1 MKDKMATCKTEKCL
15 KRKDEILEASMYVFF
30 EKGYNTTGIA
40 DIADRVGIGKST
52 VYEYFDTKA
61 DLFIE
66 TFRWFVMKSKAIME
80 EENKK
85 RKSKSMKK
93 QIAKLIDQRIVIT
106 CKKDKKVNVNFF
118 HLIMEFKSSE
128 TSEEITKKLFA
139 ALRDAHE
146 EFKGGIVSMLKEG
159 IKNGEF
165 KRNLNV
171 QIVSEILFSATMG
184 MNMQTN
190 LNDKFNRDAVSKAFL
205 KILFAGISSAK
216 ENKRKSKQS
225 GN

>member
-1 MKDKMATCKTEKCL
+1 MATGKTEKRF
-15 KRKDEILEASMYVFF
+15 KRKNEILEASLFTF
-30 EKGYNTTGIA
+30 ARNGYNATGIA

-93 QIAKLIDQRIVIT
+93 QIAKLIDQKIVMT
-106 CKKDKKVNVNFF
+106 GKKNIKANANLF

-139 ALRDAHE
+139 VLTDAHE

-165 KRNLNV
+165 KRNLNIK
-171 QIVSEILFSATMG
+171 IVSEIIFSATMG

-190 LNDKFNRDAVSKAFL
+190 LNDKFNRDAVSKEFL
-205 KILFAGISSAK
+205 KILFAGISNTK
-216 ENKRKSKQS
+216 GNKKK
-225 GN
+225 